1 MKFLIGIFFCFFALS
16 VQASILEDLRV
27 SAKQNCDSKISITQQ
42 KTISLFGE
50 TIESKIIVFT
60 SVSGKMRMQTISPF
74 EAVSIFDTKSFV
86 RFEKKNNKWQ
96 KLESKSSM
104 IAKRIFDEIKNLLL
118 GNISSSDYNISEK
131 SKTLVLV
138 PKNSAVQKFVARIE
152 IFTKVENAKRI
163 VCSIKII
170 DADSDTTLL
179 NFDKIEFVKVPDNI
193 FNTDTLTEITK

>member
-179 NFDKIEFVKVPDNI
+179 NFDKIESVKVPDNI

>member
-42 KTISLFGE
+42 KTISLSGE

-179 NFDKIEFVKVPDNI
+179 NFDKIESVKVPDNI

>member
-1 MKFLIGIFFCFFALS
+1 MKFLIGIFFCFFALC

-152 IFTKVENAKRI
+152 IFTKVEKAKRI

-179 NFDKIEFVKVPDNI
+179 NFDKIESVKVPDNI

>member
-118 GNISSSDYNISEK
+118 GNISSSDYNISEN

-179 NFDKIEFVKVPDNI
+179 NFDKIESVKVPDNI